1 VRAHFHK
8 QRGAVTL
15 IGALFII
22 ITLALM
28 LAVLQRMA
36 GSDILDSAG
45 QTGSV
50 EALFLAESGMEH
62 AAAIYSTGTCDV
74 GLTTGSP
81 VTFGSG
87 SFSIEDIGGNFNTDF
102 SGTALSAGECRI
114 RVTGNVAALGAQ
126 RVIEA
131 IFSKG
136 GGNLL
141 ADANANFNEPV
152 NPPPFGVCI
161 PILCTPTGWTFN
173 PLSFLNWPWDDLGGP
188 GGDNRAARVRRA
200 NNGNA
205 STTGGGSFALSAFTV
220 TAPTTL
226 TLDFEYKVQSS
237 GNTSQE
243 ARFSFNLS
251 DGTTTY
257 PSIPPSFPSG
267 KTASYET
274 GSVTFDIT
282 GTGPVT
288 ITDVSFNL
296 TVKAGQPKTAWLD
309 NLVLQGNGGGSGVT
323 LLQWREVVSN

>member
-1 VRAHFHK
+1 MRLRFHK

-36 GSDILDSAG
+36 ASDILDTAG

-50 EALFLAESGMEH
+50 EALFLADS
-62 AAAIYSTGTCDV
+62 AGTCDV
-74 GLTTGSP
+74 SLTAGSP
-81 VTFGSG
+81 FTFGSG
-87 SFSIEDIGGNFNTDF
+87 SFSIEDTGSNFNTDF
-102 SGTALSAGECRI
+102 SGTALPAGECRV

-141 ADANANFNEPV
+141 ANANANFDEPAGGCT
-152 NPPPFGVCI
+152 PFS
-161 PILCTPTGWTFN
+161 CTPTGWTFA
-173 PLSFLNWPWDDLGGP
+173 LSFPGSFFNPPWDNTGGT
-188 GGDNRAARVRRA
+188 GGSRAAQVRRT
-200 NNGNA
+200 NNGNER
-205 STTGGGSFALSAFTV
+205 TTAGGAFALPAFTV

-226 TLDFEYKVQSS
+226 TLDFDYKVQSS

-257 PSIPPSFPSG
+257 PAIPPSVPLGATSDFESN
-267 KTASYET
+267 
-274 GSVTFDIT
+274 SVTFDIT

-288 ITDVSFNL
+288 ITDVSFEL

-323 LLQWREVVSN
+323 LRQWREVVSN